1 MKVDKKSCGFF
12 KMGIGNPLKDIYF
25 EAVYQQ
31 IILEAGLEN
40 LNHNYILV
48 IYLLKFNTIK
58 F

>member
-31 IILEAGLEN
+31 ILLSAGLKH
-40 LNHNYILV
+40 LNHNDIFVFYLV
-48 IYLLKFNTIK
+48 KFNTIK